1 MDLAERVARR
11 QARRETIEAVIGLI
25 FIVTILLGGAV
36 LPGFLA
42 QHASTV
48 RVPAH
53 QEARR

>member
-11 QARRETIEAVIGLI
+11 RGRRQDIEAAVGLI
-25 FIVTILLGGAV
+25 FIVAILLGGAV

-48 RVPAH
+48 TVPAH
-53 QEARR
+53 REARR

>member
-11 QARRETIEAVIGLI
+11 RGRRQDIEAAVGLI
-25 FIVTILLGGAV
+25 FIVAILLGGAV

-48 RVPAH
+48 RVPAQ

>member
-1 MDLAERVARR
+1 MDLAKRLAQR
-11 QARRETIEAVIGLI
+11 QGRREDIGALVSLI
-25 FIVTILLGGAV
+25 LFVLILLGGAM

>member
-1 MDLAERVARR
+1 MDLAERIAKRKGRR
-11 QARRETIEAVIGLI
+11 QDIEAAVGLI
-25 FIVTILLGGAV
+25 LIIMILLGGAV

-48 RVPAH
+48 PVPAQ

>member
-1 MDLAERVARR
+1 MDLAERIARR
-11 QARRETIEAVIGLI
+11 KGRRQDIEAAVGLI
-25 FIVTILLGGAV
+25 LIVAILLGGAV

-48 RVPAH
+48 RVPAL

>member
-11 QARRETIEAVIGLI
+11 KGRRQDIEAAVGLI
-25 FIVTILLGGAV
+25 LIVVVLLGGAV

>member
-1 MDLAERVARR
+1 MDLAKRIAKR
-11 QARRETIEAVIGLI
+11 QGRREDLGAVVGLI
-25 FIVTILLGGAV
+25 FIVAILLGGAV
-36 LPGFLA
+36 LPGFLT

>member
-11 QARRETIEAVIGLI
+11 KGRRQDIEAIVGLI
-25 FIVTILLGGAV
+25 LIVAILLGGAV

-53 QEARR
+53 LEARR

>member
-1 MDLAERVARR
+1 MDLAKRLSKRQGRR
-11 QARRETIEAVIGLI
+11 QDIEAAVGLI
-25 FIVTILLGGAV
+25 VIVVVLLGGAV

-48 RVPAH
+48 RVPAQ

>member
-11 QARRETIEAVIGLI
+11 KGRRQDIEAAIGLI
-25 FIVTILLGGAV
+25 FIVVILLGGAV

>member
-1 MDLAERVARR
+1 MDLAKHVAKR
-11 QARRETIEAVIGLI
+11 QGRREDLEAVIGLI
-25 FIVTILLGGAV
+25 FIVAILLGGAV

>member
-1 MDLAERVARR
+1 MDLAKRIAKR
-11 QARRETIEAVIGLI
+11 QGRREDLGAVVGLI
-25 FIVTILLGGAV
+25 FIVAILLGGAV

-48 RVPAH
+48 RVPVH

>member
-1 MDLAERVARR
+1 MDLAERVAKRKGRR
-11 QARRETIEAVIGLI
+11 QDIEAIVGLI
-25 FIVTILLGGAV
+25 LIVAILLGGAV

-53 QEARR
+53 LEARR

>member
-1 MDLAERVARR
+1 MDLAERVARSKGRR
-11 QARRETIEAVIGLI
+11 QDVEAVVGLI
-25 FIVTILLGGAV
+25 FIVAVLLGGAV

>member
-1 MDLAERVARR
+1 MDLAKHVVKR
-11 QARRETIEAVIGLI
+11 QGHREDLKAVIGLI
-25 FIVTILLGGAV
+25 FIVAILLGGAV

-42 QHASTV
+42 QHASSV